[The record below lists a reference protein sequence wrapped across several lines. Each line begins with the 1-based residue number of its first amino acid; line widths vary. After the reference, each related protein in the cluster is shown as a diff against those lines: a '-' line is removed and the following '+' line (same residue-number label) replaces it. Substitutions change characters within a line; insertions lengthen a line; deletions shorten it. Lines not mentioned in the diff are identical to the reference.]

1 MLDEVTIVF
10 LLEEWLAE
18 PGPKL
23 AADEKPV
30 NRLSN
35 ANPRQE
41 NALDETHETSG
52 PQEVMRVKSS
62 FVCLPRFLLLD
73 HLLLFRQKIVLKREV
88 IAVPEELV
96 VAERKVEEPDGDTGI
111 NIPLLTIQIKSL
123 QV

>member
-1 MLDEVTIVF
+1 
-10 LLEEWLAE
+10 
-18 PGPKL
+18 
-23 AADEKPV
+23 
-30 NRLSN
+30 
-35 ANPRQE
+35 
-41 NALDETHETSG
+41 
-52 PQEVMRVKSS
+52 MRVKSS